1 MTQLTRTE
9 AAAWL
14 KIRDRFCIL
23 THRRPDGDTV
33 GSGAALCRGLRQ
45 LGKKAWVLENP
56 EVTEKYAP
64 FLTEL
69 CKPAWEEGDVLI
81 CVDVASSNMLP
92 EAFAHLEENIALRID
107 HHRGAESFTELEMVD
122 PAAAACGQ
130 IIYDILAEMGV
141 KLDVPMANALYTAIA
156 TDTGCFRYHNTQP
169 HTFEVAAK
177 CAAVSSE
184 LFNLNQM
191 LFETNSFARLKIQS
205 WMTENARFY
214 GKGQICICALP
225 LAVEKE
231 IGVTEDD
238 MENISGFPRTI
249 AGVKIAATLRQQ
261 NDGIVKLS
269 VRAVPGY
276 DASAVCA
283 KFGGGGH
290 RGAAGA
296 SINLPLEE
304 AAAAVLA
311 AMPEI

>member
-1 MTQLTRTE
+1 MTQLTRNE

-14 KIRDRFCIL
+14 KTRDRFCIL

-64 FLTEL
+64 FLAEL
-69 CKPAWEEGDVLI
+69 CKPAWEEGDVLV

-92 EAFAHLEENIALRID
+92 EAFAHLEEKIALRID

-214 GKGQICICALP
+214 GEGQICICALP
-225 LAVEKE
+225 LEVEKE

>member
-1 MTQLTRTE
+1 
-9 AAAWL
+9 
-14 KIRDRFCIL
+14 
-23 THRRPDGDTV
+23 
-33 GSGAALCRGLRQ
+33 
-45 LGKKAWVLENP
+45 VLHNP

-64 FLTEL
+64 YLSEL
-69 CKPAWEEGDVLI
+69 CKPEREAGDVLVS
-81 CVDVASSNMLP
+81 VDVASVNMLP
-92 EAFAHLEENIALRID
+92 AAFAHLEGQIALRID
-107 HHRGAESFTELEMVD
+107 HHRSAESFTTDELVD
-122 PAAAACGQ
+122 PQAAACGQ
-130 IIYDILAEMGV
+130 IIYDVLMEMGA

-169 HTFEVAAK
+169 HTFTVAAA
-177 CAAVSSE
+177 CAAVSGE

-214 GKGQICICALP
+214 ADGQICICALP
-225 LAVEKE
+225 LEVEKA

-261 NDGIVKLS
+261 NDGVVKIS

-283 KFGGGGH
+283 TFGGGGH

-296 SINLPLEE
+296 SVDLPLEE

-311 AMPEI
+311 AMPKI